1 MEMPVK
7 IITFQL
13 YLNYIIQDV
22 KLLDSKQCL
31 RSNITGLE
39 SLKTFTNASTCDDIL
54 NAIKPPPP
62 NFLLEIG
69 F

>member
-1 MEMPVK
+1 MEMPVM

-31 RSNITGLE
+31 RSNIRGLE
-39 SLKTFTNASTCDDIL
+39 SLNTFTNASTCDDIL
-54 NAIKPPPP
+54 NAKKPPPP
-62 NFLLEIG
+62 NFLLEIE